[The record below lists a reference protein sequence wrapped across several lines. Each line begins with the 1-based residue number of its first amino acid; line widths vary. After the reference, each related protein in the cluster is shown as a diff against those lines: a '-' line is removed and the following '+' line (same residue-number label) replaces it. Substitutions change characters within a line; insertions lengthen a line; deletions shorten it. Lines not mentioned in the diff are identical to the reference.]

1 MRKLILATA
10 VAVFG
15 LGFGSANATVNIDV
29 EIDKLKVKRVF
40 ELVLKLK
47 LVHLQAFVFIQP
59 EKFAESDA
67 LFNQVNGNNVACGNC
82 AEKSDKI
89 IDSVNGNIGITTVNQ
104 AAGNMNNQGN
114 VISVAVDAFV
124 PSSPGDP
131 GNPSTSVGVGFAE
144 SAAGGEQVNGAHG
157 FGGNNND
164 LADFIRNFLN
174 LPPALGSPGNTAG
187 NIVDTINILFR
198 TALLDRSVNDNVG
211 LTLVNQAVGNMNN
224 QANAI
229 SLAIAL
235 VPGVA
240 LSESDLGQF
249 NSGNDVTERE
259 IIKNVTTDHS
269 IRRNIG
275 VTQVNQAGGNMANQ
289 ANVLSVAAA
298 I

>member
-1 MRKLILATA
+1 MRKLLLATA

-67 LFNQVNGNNVACGNC
+67 LFNQVNGNNQACGNC
-82 AEKSDKI
+82 AEKKDEI
-89 IDSVNGNIGITTVNQ
+89 ISSISHNTGITTVNQ

-124 PSSPGDP
+124 PTPDPTPETPG
-131 GNPSTSVGVGFAE
+131 GGSTGFAE
-144 SAAGGEQVNGAHG
+144 SMAGGEQVNGAHG

-198 TALLDRSVNDNVG
+198 TALLDHSVNHNVG
-211 LTLVNQAVGNMNN
+211 LTLVNQAAGNMNN

-249 NSGNDVTERE
+249 NSSNSVTERE
-259 IIKNVTTDHS
+259 VIKNVTADHS
-269 IRRNIG
+269 INHNIG
-275 VTQVNQAGGNMANQ
+275 VTQVNSAAGNMANQ